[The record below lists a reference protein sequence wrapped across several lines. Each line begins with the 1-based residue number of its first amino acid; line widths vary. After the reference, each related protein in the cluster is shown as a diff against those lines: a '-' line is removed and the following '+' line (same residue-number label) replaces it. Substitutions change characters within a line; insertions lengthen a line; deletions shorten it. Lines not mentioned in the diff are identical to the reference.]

1 MKNLPVN
8 LEIQISRTFS
18 RFEVEAILD
27 SKEEE
32 EGQRLYLIK
41 WKGFEK
47 EEDNTWE
54 PEENID
60 CKYDAFRWVCFRMIV
75 NQYVDQVQILH
86 LQCLTYIL

>member
-1 MKNLPVN
+1 MIL
-8 LEIQISRTFS
+8 QIVRKKKLVFP

-27 SKEEE
+27 SKEEG
-32 EGQRLYLIK
+32 GQRLYLIK

-60 CKYDAFRWVCFRMIV
+60 CKYVIRWVV
-75 NQYVDQVQILH
+75 
-86 LQCLTYIL
+86 YI

>member
-1 MKNLPVN
+1 MIV
-8 LEIQISRTFS
+8 F

-27 SKEEE
+27 SKEE

-60 CKYDAFRWVCFRMIV
+60 CKYVVRLVENR
-75 NQYVDQVQILH
+75 
-86 LQCLTYIL
+86 

>member
-1 MKNLPVN
+1 MIVTVIVKRKGKFLTEKTPFNICIWKIKLVLN
-8 LEIQISRTFS
+8 YS

-27 SKEEE
+27 SKEME

-47 EEDNTWE
+47 EDDNTWE

-60 CKYDAFRWVCFRMIV
+60 CKYD
-75 NQYVDQVQILH
+75 QY
-86 LQCLTYIL
+86 